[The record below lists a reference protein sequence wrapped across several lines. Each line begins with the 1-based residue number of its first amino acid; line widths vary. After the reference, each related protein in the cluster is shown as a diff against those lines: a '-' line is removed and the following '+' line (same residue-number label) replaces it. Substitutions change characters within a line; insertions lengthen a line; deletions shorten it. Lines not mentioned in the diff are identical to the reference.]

1 MGLTSEQ
8 AHWIVGAELCA
19 VALTLLLYEM
29 QVWRAP
35 ALRYLLGGALLL
47 LAAEGVLF
55 PAIEGALTPG
65 RLDRATAQH
74 LLLAAVCAAVGL
86 VELARASRA
95 GASGG
100 SRAALPLGLL
110 ATGAIFAFHA
120 QHHSAAPRVLLTVQ
134 HRMLG
139 ASLAVGEE
147 RASCRIPRRAGSGP
161 RGSCRCFSP
170 ASSCCCIRKRLAEL
184 DSRYGRV

>member
-35 ALRYLLGGALLL
+35 ALRYLLGAALLL

-139 ASLAVGEE
+139 ASLVVG
-147 RASCRIPRRAGSGP
+147 ALT
-161 RGSCRCFSP
+161 RG
-170 ASSCCCIRKRLAEL
+170 AAEL
-184 DSRYGRV
+184 PHPAARGFRTAWLVPLFLAGVQLLLYTETTG